1 MDQNILGKWTQI
13 EGQPYPGLYFQFAE
27 DGTFEA
33 IYDAMGIVSSGVWQA
48 QDGIIDMDQQ
58 EHTFGLVGKFEGI
71 YQIEGK
77 QLRMNLVAAGEHKRP
92 TDFEKAVLY
101 LKEEV

>member
-1 MDQNILGKWTQI
+1 MDQNILGKWVQI

-33 IYDAMGIVSSGVWQA
+33 IYDAMRIVSSGVWQA

-58 EHTFGLVGKFEGI
+58 EHTFGLVGKFEGFT
-71 YQIEGK
+71 K
-77 QLRMNLVAAGEHKRP
+77 S
-92 TDFEKAVLY
+92 KASNCV
-101 LKEEV
+101 